1 MLPCNRPIIQSW
13 AFAGRRET
21 CKNALLRTCRLDLYI
36 ERVINVVQK
45 RGGGGEWNV
54 YSCYNSPAILRVDL
68 LVLHLVDSYLLRPF
82 IKEDE
87 PCENERREVW
97 RQVQFGVRESVKKI

>member
-1 MLPCNRPIIQSW
+1 MVQRG
-13 AFAGRRET
+13 AGWG
-21 CKNALLRTCRLDLYI
+21 K
-36 ERVINVVQK
+36 
-45 RGGGGEWNV
+45 WNV
-54 YSCYNSPAILRVDL
+54 YCCYNSPAILRVDL

-97 RQVQFGVRESVKKI
+97 RQVQFGVRESCDRKYKSLLIHDVVSR

>member
-1 MLPCNRPIIQSW
+1 M
-13 AFAGRRET
+13 
-21 CKNALLRTCRLDLYI
+21 
-36 ERVINVVQK
+36 
-45 RGGGGEWNV
+45 

-97 RQVQFGVRESVKKI
+97 RQVQFGVREL